1 MEEIL
6 KDKNNIV
13 FFMILIIIIFV
24 AIIFLRGSCT
34 LINHMGFEIKDSEML
49 KGERGMFATK
59 HYKKDEIIENCPT
72 LQVSE
77 DDINYP
83 NKIND
88 YVFES
93 NIEGD
98 VLIPLGYCGLM
109 NHSEERQNA
118 TWTISPTNEFI
129 HMEVVRDIEPGEEIY
144 VSYGK
149 DYWDE
154 RAIPK
159 LIF

>member
-24 AIIFLRGSCT
+24 AIFFLKGRCT
-34 LINHMGFEIKDSEML
+34 LINYMGFEIKDSEML

-59 HYKKDEIIENCPT
+59 YYKKDEIIENCPT

-129 HMEVVRDIEPGEEIY
+129 HMRAIKDIEPGEEIY

-154 RAIPK
+154 RTIPK

>member
-1 MEEIL
+1 MEEFIQ
-6 KDKNNIV
+6 DQNNIIFCV
-13 FFMILIIIIFV
+13 ILIIIIFV
-24 AIIFLRGSCT
+24 ATYFLRKDCT

-59 HYKKDEIIENCPT
+59 HYKKGEIIENCPT

-77 DDINYP
+77 NDINYP

-98 VLIPLGYCGLM
+98 VLIPLGYCGLI

-118 TWTISPTNEFI
+118 SWTISPTNEFI

>member
-1 MEEIL
+1 MEEL
-6 KDKNNIV
+6 FQDKNTIIFCV
-13 FFMILIIIIFV
+13 ILIIIIFV
-24 AIIFLRGSCT
+24 AIFFLRDGCT
-34 LINHMGFEIKDSEML
+34 LINRMGFEIKDSEML
-49 KGERGMFATK
+49 KGERGMFAIK

-98 VLIPLGYCGLM
+98 VLIPLGYCGLI

-129 HMEVVRDIEPGEEIY
+129 HMKAIKDIEPGEEIY

-149 DYWDE
+149 DYWEE
-154 RAIPK
+154 RTIPK

>member
-1 MEEIL
+1 MEEL
-6 KDKNNIV
+6 FQDKNTIIFCV
-13 FFMILIIIIFV
+13 ILIIIIFV
-24 AIIFLRGSCT
+24 AIFFLRDDCT
-34 LINHMGFEIKDSEML
+34 LINRMGFEIKESEML
-49 KGERGMFATK
+49 KGERGMFAIK

-77 DDINYP
+77 YDINYP

-98 VLIPLGYCGLM
+98 VLIPLGYCGLI
-109 NHSEERQNA
+109 NHSDERQNA

-129 HMEVVRDIEPGEEIY
+129 HMRAIKDIEPGEEIY
-144 VSYGK
+144 VSYGI
-149 DYWDE
+149 DYWQE
-154 RAIPK
+154 RTIPK

>member
-6 KDKNNIV
+6 QDKSNIV
-13 FFMILIIIIFV
+13 FCVIFIIIIFV

-59 HYKKDEIIENCPT
+59 YYKKDEIIEHCPT

-129 HMEVVRDIEPGEEIY
+129 HMRAIKDIEPGEEIY

-154 RAIPK
+154 RATPK